1 MSRPKGN
8 IDSAEEPARN
18 HLLASALKLFNQKGY
33 AGTTVREIVAD
44 AGVTKPVL
52 YYYFGNKE
60 GIYLELLEGPLQRFE
75 ELLENYCGEEGM
87 ASERLKALYESSF
100 QFYCEN
106 IEKAK
111 LMNAIYYGPPQGAP
125 HINFDAHHAK
135 LINTTGRLVEE
146 GIKTGEFRELDVMDV
161 TLAVIGVLHIAM
173 DMMLCQVPEI
183 TIRQNALSR
192 VLNIIFQG
200 ILKKE

>member
-1 MSRPKGN
+1 MGRLKGN
-8 IDSAEEPARN
+8 INSPDETARN

-60 GIYLELLEGPLQRFE
+60 GIYLEILEGPLQKFE
-75 ELLENYCGEEGM
+75 ELLENFCCEGGR
-87 ASERLKALYESSF
+87 ASEKLKALCESSF

-125 HINFDAHHAK
+125 YLNFEAYHGK
-135 LINTTGRLVEE
+135 LSNTVEQLVEE
-146 GIKTGEFRELDVMDV
+146 GIRTHEFCEMDLKDI
-161 TLAVIGVLHIAM
+161 TLAIIGAFHIAM
-173 DMMLCQVPEI
+173 DIMLCQTPRI
-183 TIRQNALSR
+183 TVSQDVLSR
-192 VLNIIFQG
+192 ILNVIFHG